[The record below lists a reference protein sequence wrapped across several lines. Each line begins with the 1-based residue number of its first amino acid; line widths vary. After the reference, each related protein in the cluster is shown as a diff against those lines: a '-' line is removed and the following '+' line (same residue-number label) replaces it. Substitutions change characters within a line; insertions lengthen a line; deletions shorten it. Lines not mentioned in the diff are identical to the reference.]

1 MPWPKK
7 QVIQFDPGTDYRIF
21 RGAIGLDRHLC
32 SLSSCL
38 VQGQHVFTFT
48 QQKFEKEILRV
59 LCHFVQNQFLW
70 FCGCGLHVVYVDIPK
85 FASYGATPLN
95 KRLNS

>member
-32 SLSSCL
+32 SLSSLSCSRPTCIY
-38 VQGQHVFTFT
+38 FYPA
-48 QQKFEKEILRV
+48 KI
-59 LCHFVQNQFLW
+59 
-70 FCGCGLHVVYVDIPK
+70 
-85 FASYGATPLN
+85 
-95 KRLNS
+95 